1 MQPTLVEKAFLL
13 KKNSLFQSLDLDLL
27 LILAEKAELITV
39 QKESILF
46 EPGQE
51 TNQMYLIIEGSVEI
65 SSNNQNLAILFRN
78 SAFGDESLF
87 NQKPHAYRALCL
99 ENCSFLI
106 LSRNH
111 ILGIVEQSPSFAL
124 SLLEIYTKNIDYQ
137 KK

>member
-13 KKNSLFQSLDLDLL
+13 KRNSLFQSLDLDLL
-27 LILAEKAELITV
+27 LILAEKAEFITA
-39 QKESILF
+39 QKGAVLF
-46 EPGQE
+46 EFGQE

-65 SSNNQNLAILFRN
+65 SSTQPLALLFKHA
-78 SAFGDESLF
+78 AFGDESLF
-87 NQKPHAYRALCL
+87 NQKPHAYRALCM
-99 ENCSFLI
+99 ENCSFLV